1 MVQMTYEIRVAGV
14 LPLTDLED
22 MGAVPLAPDQT
33 RTVLYGLADQAALY
47 GLLER
52 LKALGIEVVE
62 VRRIPTVAA
71 SGEALGEATGEASG
85 TAPEPSQEAP
95 GG

>member
-1 MVQMTYEIRVAGV
+1 MTYEIRVAGV
-14 LPLTDLED
+14 VPQVDLED
-22 MGAVPLAPDQT
+22 MGAVPLAPDLT
-33 RTVLYGLADQAALY
+33 STVLYGLADQAALY

-62 VRRIPTVAA
+62 VRRIPTGAA
-71 SGEALGEATGEASG
+71 SGEVSD
-85 TAPEPSQEAP
+85 TAPEPGQEAP